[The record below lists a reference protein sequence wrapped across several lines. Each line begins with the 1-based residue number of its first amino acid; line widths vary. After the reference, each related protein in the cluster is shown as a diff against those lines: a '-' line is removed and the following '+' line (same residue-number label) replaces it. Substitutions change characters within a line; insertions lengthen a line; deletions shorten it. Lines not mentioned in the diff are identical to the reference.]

1 MKSYLKNNKNI
12 VVGVL
17 VLVAVILVG
26 GAIAVVNSTHKT
38 VMSQESPTP
47 EVAVVE
53 PKISPNPL
61 QNHEYE
67 KKKSQK
73 SEVTVSN
80 NTVSPSNSRQKLSAT
95 NAFPV
100 SAPEK
105 NCVVSQPQDYCMAA
119 LSRIG
124 TSQYTVH
131 YFNNVNTTPIFGTAT
146 NVRDVNVAG
155 ATSAVAMQ
163 LHMGDNDDRQ
173 VLAVGT
179 HDGSGYLVVSPT
191 GAIPSD
197 IETVAQ
203 NISVVS

>member
-1 MKSYLKNNKNI
+1 MKSYMKNNKNI
-12 VVGVL
+12 VVGV
-17 VLVAVILVG
+17 VVMFAIILVG
-26 GAIAVVNSTHKT
+26 VVIAIVNSTQKT

-47 EVAVVE
+47 EVAVVQ

-61 QNHEYE
+61 KNHEYTQ
-67 KKKSQK
+67 KKSAS
-73 SEVTVSN
+73 SEVTVSG
-80 NTVSPSNSRQKLSAT
+80 NTVSPSDSRQKLSTT

-105 NCVVSQPQDYCMAA
+105 NCRVSQSQDYCLSAV
-119 LSRIG
+119 SRIG

-131 YFNNVNTTPIFGTAT
+131 YMNSVNTTPVFGTAT

-173 VLAVGT
+173 ALAVGT
-179 HDGSGYLVVSPT
+179 QDGSGYLVMSPT
-191 GAIPSD
+191 GAVPSD
-197 IETVAQ
+197 IEMVAQ
-203 NISVVS
+203 NVSVVS